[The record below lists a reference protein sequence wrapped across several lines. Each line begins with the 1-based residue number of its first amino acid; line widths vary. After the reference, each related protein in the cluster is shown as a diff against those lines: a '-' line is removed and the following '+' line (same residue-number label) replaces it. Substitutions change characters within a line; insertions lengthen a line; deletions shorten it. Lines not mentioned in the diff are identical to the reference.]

1 MSIKI
6 NKCKENCS
14 ICNDSLNR
22 ETYKIEDKVT
32 ICNDC
37 TRSLIKYYNS
47 NALNSTVYNYTLSL
61 QMNTDDDC
69 TILYKGKEYC
79 FYGEDLDVRLEGD
92 TIDEILSELKKVT
105 VKDGGKATEFTRE
118 WLQGLGIAIKHGL
131 ADEYGEVNGNQEYYF
146 NFYKNLN

>member
-14 ICNDSLNR
+14 ICNDSLDR

-47 NALNSTVYNYTLSL
+47 NALNSTVYKYTLKL

-69 TILYKGKEYC
+69 IVHYKGKQYC
-79 FYGEDLDVRLEGD
+79 FYGEDFDERLEGD
-92 TIDEILSELKKVT
+92 TIDEVRLKLAWVT
-105 VKDGGKATEFTRE
+105 VCEDGKVSDFTRE
-118 WLQGLGIAIKHGL
+118 WLDGLSSAIAN
-131 ADEYGEVNGNQEYYF
+131 DETEDYSEVHCNQTYEF
-146 NFYKNLN
+146 DFCQNF